1 MASNEL
7 AIRFTET
14 KYATKNEVAK
24 ELKTSL
30 VDTFWHN
37 ILAYRSNFN
46 HYLSLKSID
55 KNMFVYCGCQSMDSL
70 MASIEGKIQRINE
83 EFSRVCADP
92 KDKKY
97 FVNNNIVKSL
107 KAVADKNDLEVT
119 EPYIRSLLNDELKEV
134 AASHQVLVNYL
145 NTLRYASR
153 KYTSEIDD
161 NYLADLFQKFN
172 NVDEITVYYRNKE
185 DTNRENR
192 VIIDRI
198 YTCAPIHLIDNM
210 MNHLFGFITGF
221 TLSSVVKA
229 LIVYFYLNYI
239 RPFNSYSDELAMLMM
254 KSILAHEG
262 FGEAAMVIPFES
274 LMRNNEDI
282 GKLFADVQKTNDV
295 TYFVRYMGK
304 LMEKIC
310 DDTLDDLANLN
321 AEILKKDYY
330 VEDEQPVE
338 DAPQEQVTYTEPTT
352 IIEEPSP
359 IIENK
364 VEEVK
369 QPVVQQIS
377 KPVEEEKPQKVE
389 VRYVKQELAV
399 SYIPPALD
407 EKEAYRLEVHLRE
420 MDPSLKKGEAKFYAR
435 HCVVGK
441 KYTIQQFKKY
451 IGCAYETAR
460 TSMDHL
466 ADLGYYRKEQVKNKF
481 VYSPIPR

>member
-7 AIRFTET
+7 AIRFTEN
-14 KYATKNEVAK
+14 KYASKNEVAK

-55 KNMFVYCGCQSMDSL
+55 KNMFVYCGCQSMDAL
-70 MASIEGKIQRINE
+70 IGNIENKIRRINE
-83 EFSRVCADP
+83 EFSRICADP
-92 KDKKY
+92 IDRKY
-97 FVNNNIVKSL
+97 FVDKNIIKSL
-107 KAVADKNDLEVT
+107 KAVANKNDLEVT
-119 EPYIRSLLNDELKEV
+119 ESYLRSLLNDELKEV

-153 KYTSEIDD
+153 RYRTEIDD

-172 NVDEITVYYRNKE
+172 NVDEITVYYRNRE

-210 MNHLFGFITGF
+210 MNHLFGFLTGC
-221 TLSSVVKA
+221 TLSVGVKA

-239 RPFNSYSDELAMLMM
+239 RPFNNYSDELAMLMM
-254 KSILAHEG
+254 KSILAHDE
-262 FGEAAMVIPFES
+262 FGDVAMIIPFES
-274 LMRNNEDI
+274 LMRNTEDV

-295 TYFVRYMGK
+295 TYFVNYMGK
-304 LMEKIC
+304 IMDKLC
-310 DDTLDDLANLN
+310 DETLDDLANLS
-321 AEILKKDYY
+321 AEILRKDYY
-330 VEDEQPVE
+330 VEDKQSE
-338 DAPQEQVTYTEPTT
+338 DETPSAQVTYTEPTR
-352 IIEEPSP
+352 IIEEP
-359 IIENK
+359 
-364 VEEVK
+364 VQEVK
-369 QPVVQQIS
+369 QEQPTKLVE
-377 KPVEEEKPQKVE
+377 KPAEEEKPQKVE

>member
-7 AIRFTET
+7 AIRFTEN
-14 KYATKNEVAK
+14 KYATKNDVAK

-55 KNMFVYCGCQSMDSL
+55 KNMFVYCGCQSMDAL
-70 MASIEGKIQRINE
+70 IKNIENKIRRINE
-83 EFSRVCADP
+83 DFSRICADP
-92 KDKKY
+92 RDRKY
-97 FVNNNIVKSL
+97 FIDKNIVKSL
-107 KAVADKNDLEVT
+107 KAVANKNDLEVT

-153 KYTSEIDD
+153 RYRAEIDD

-172 NVDEITVYYRNKE
+172 NVDEITVYYRNQE

-198 YTCAPIHLIDNM
+198 YTCAPVHLIDNM
-210 MNHLFGFITGF
+210 MNHLFGFLTGC
-221 TLSSVVKA
+221 TLSVGVKA

-254 KSILAHEG
+254 KSILAHDE
-262 FGEAAMVIPFES
+262 FGDAAMIIPFEF
-274 LMRNNEDI
+274 LMRNTEDV

-295 TYFVRYMGK
+295 TYFVNYMGK
-304 LMEKIC
+304 IMDKLC
-310 DDTLDDLANLN
+310 DETLDDLANLS
-321 AEILKKDYY
+321 AEILRKDYY
-330 VEDEQPVE
+330 VEDEQPKE
-338 DAPQEQVTYTEPTT
+338 EIPSPQVTYTEPTR
-352 IIEEPSP
+352 IIEEP
-359 IIENK
+359 
-364 VEEVK
+364 VQEVK
-369 QPVVQQIS
+369 QEQPS
-377 KPVEEEKPQKVE
+377 KVIEKPLEEEKPQKVE